1 MAKAAEDD
9 PSAQQAGI
17 DTNGNTAQQDED
29 SSRMSFKIPNIGPQV
44 FIFFFFLKNL
54 SYIIFL
60 FKGDP
65 VSSKFYVET
74 ANEP

>member
-1 MAKAAEDD
+1 VAKAAEDD

-44 FIFFFFLKNL
+44 FLFCC
-54 SYIIFL
+54 L
-60 FKGDP
+60 FKKKKEF
-65 VSSKFYVET
+65 VLYNLFV
-74 ANEP
+74 